1 MEEQQQF
8 MRSYTRKEVSEKT
21 KIGMSTLIDWET
33 AYGDVL
39 VIPRNEKNERFYTDF
54 EINILN
60 NIKTM
65 RKQKLAHDLIKEMIK
80 KAKEANAQHEVAASV
95 VPIPSV
101 PVMTAHE
108 AIENMLKLERTVEKQ
123 NQVIEQL
130 VKEIKTMRQESNEIK
145 EMQQKLLSAPAP
157 TDYSK
162 SISSLEEKVEHLT
175 ESIESLSRVEKYAKE
190 KENEPKK
197 TFWEKW
203 FRK

>member
-21 KIGMSTLIDWET
+21 KVGMSTLIDWET
-33 AYGDVL
+33 VYGDVL

-65 RKQKLAHDLIKEMIK
+65 RKQKLAHGLIKEMIK
-80 KAKEANAQHEVAASV
+80 KAKEENAQHEVAASV

-108 AIENMLKLERTVEKQ
+108 AIENMLKLERTVEK
-123 NQVIEQL
+123 
-130 VKEIKTMRQESNEIK
+130 
-145 EMQQKLLSAPAP
+145 
-157 TDYSK
+157 
-162 SISSLEEKVEHLT
+162 
-175 ESIESLSRVEKYAKE
+175 AKI
-190 KENEPKK
+190 
-197 TFWEKW
+197 
-203 FRK
+203 R